1 MDNAIKILKRP
12 ILSEKSS
19 LQGEKTNKVYF
30 EVAMV
35 STKPEIREAI
45 ERFFKVKVTSVNTI
59 VMAGKPYAT
68 KTKYKKSAQWKKAIV
83 TLKAGDKIE
92 FFKGV

>member
-1 MDNAIKILKRP
+1 MDNALKIIKRP

-19 LQGEKTNKVYF
+19 LQGETTNKVYF
-30 EVAMV
+30 EVAMD
-35 STKPEIREAI
+35 STKPQIRDAI
-45 ERFFKVKVTSVNTI
+45 ERFFKVKVKGVNTI

-68 KTKYKKSAQWKKAIV
+68 KTKYKKAPQWKKAII
-83 TLKAGDKIE
+83 TLKEGDKIE